1 MLWQEWWVWVVGGI
15 VLAVLEL
22 LAPAFVLLGF
32 AIGAVATGALI
43 ALGVVGGSLPVLLLV
58 FAVVSLASWM
68 VLRKVFGL
76 RRGQVKIWKHDINDE
91 RRAGSDQD

>member
-32 AIGAVATGALI
+32 AIGAVATGLLI
-43 ALGVVGGSLPVLLLV
+43 AVGLIGNSLPVLLLV
-58 FAVVSLASWM
+58 FAVVSLFSWII
-68 VLRKVFGL
+68 LRKVFGL
-76 RRGQVKIWKHDINDE
+76 RRGQVKIWHRDIND
-91 RRAGSDQD
+91 